1 MNIKLFFNLYAGA
14 RTDAEFRQVL
24 SLLLKESTENAD
36 LKGIAKGLQDY
47 PELLKG
53 KEKEFIA
60 LFDKAMQQFL
70 EPKEGEGVVK
80 QTTIFSFLPV
90 FELPV
95 MREFMF
101 QTAGPAWDVGFA
113 KKMVKLFGIA
123 HASFSRPEVGHFFLE
138 VLPKLA
144 EKYPLTMR
152 ALFTEI
158 QIRNRNALKV
168 GAVTDIWVQLEE
180 VYGALQKKN

>member
-1 MNIKLFFNLYAGA
+1 MRTRLFFDLYAGK
-14 RTDAEFRQVL
+14 RTDTEFRQVF

-36 LKGIAKGLQDY
+36 LKGIARGVAEF

-53 KEKEFIA
+53 QEKGFIA

-70 EPKEGEGVVK
+70 EPKEGGVK

-95 MREFMF
+95 MQEFMF
-101 QTAGPAWDVGFA
+101 QTAGPAWDVSFA
-113 KKMVKLFGIA
+113 KKMTTLFGIA
-123 HASFSRPEVGHFFLE
+123 HASFSRSEVGHFFLE
-138 VLPKLA
+138 VLPKFA

-158 QIRNRNALKV
+158 KIRNRNALKV
-168 GAVTDIWVQLEE
+168 GAVTDLWLQLEST
-180 VYGALQKKN
+180 YMSLQTKH

>member
-14 RTDAEFRQVL
+14 RTDTEFSQVL

-36 LKGIAKGLQDY
+36 IRGICKGLLEY

-53 KEKEFIA
+53 QEKGFIA

-70 EPKEGEGVVK
+70 EPKEGVVK

-95 MREFMF
+95 MREFMV
-101 QTAGPAWDVGFA
+101 QTASPAWDVGFA
-113 KKMVKLFGIA
+113 KKIVKLFGIA

-138 VLPKLA
+138 VVPRLT

-180 VYGALQKKN
+180 TYASLLKKH